1 MHYRHLRV
9 EKMLLSTLVT
19 LKTRPNNKAQ
29 KLVEINIIQYFS
41 NAKLEFWK
49 VHISGEVTKGLA
61 SHPSSGL

>member
-41 NAKLEFWK
+41 NAKLEF
-49 VHISGEVTKGLA
+49 
-61 SHPSSGL
+61 